1 MDDNW
6 ISIFDEA
13 QSANWCKTI
22 DGEGWCIV
30 KNKQGVGNGAYVEGI
45 QSNFCMNIQRSK
57 RDYTKVSTTQN

>member
-13 QSANWCKTI
+13 QFANWCKTI
-22 DGEGWCIV
+22 DGEGWCIA
-30 KNKQGVGNGAYVEGI
+30 KNKQGARNGAYVEGI